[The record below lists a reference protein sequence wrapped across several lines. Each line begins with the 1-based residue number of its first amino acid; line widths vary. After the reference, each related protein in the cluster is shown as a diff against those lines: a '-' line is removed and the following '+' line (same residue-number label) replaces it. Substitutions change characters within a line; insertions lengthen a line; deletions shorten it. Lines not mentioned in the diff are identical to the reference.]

1 MLQCGM
7 NQGPCVID
15 RRSTRMVTMNAYARL
30 AHNLRSSARP
40 RTALR
45 QRSARTLAI
54 GGLAVAALATTAV
67 VNHRRAV
74 RAERTNP
81 PLGRFLEVDG
91 LRLHY
96 LERGTGAPLVLLHGN
111 GGMIQ
116 DFLSSGLVDEA
127 ARRHRVIVFDRPGY
141 GYSERPRGTLWTPDA
156 QADLLAA
163 ALRQLGVERATVLGH
178 SWAGAVA
185 IAIAHKHPDLVSGLV
200 LEGGYFYPSV
210 RADVLLMSLPAVPV
224 LGDVLRHT
232 ISPPLSRLL
241 WPLMMRKIFG
251 PAPMPEKFRAFPR
264 EMALRPSQ
272 LRASAEETG
281 LMVPCAAAAQG
292 RYAQLRV
299 PVAIVA
305 GEKDRMVAARGQSAR
320 LHEEIPQ
327 STFECVP
334 GMGHMVHQTA
344 TGAVMAAIERVGLP
358 TQDERP

>member
-1 MLQCGM
+1 M
-7 NQGPCVID
+7 NAHASLTPDLLAPVEP
-15 RRSTRMVTMNAYARL
+15 RSTRRR
-30 AHNLRSSARP
+30 RSMRP
-40 RTALR
+40 
-45 QRSARTLAI
+45 LAI
-54 GGLAVAALATTAV
+54 GGLAAAALAALAV
-67 VNHRRAV
+67 ANRRQAA
-74 RAERTNP
+74 RAERANP
-81 PLGRFLEVDG
+81 PLGQFLDVNG
-91 LRLHY
+91 VRLHY
-96 LERGTGAPLVLLHGN
+96 LERGTGSPLVLLHGN

-127 ARRHRVIVFDRPGY
+127 ARTHRVIVFDRPGY

-185 IAIAHKHPDLVSGLV
+185 VAMAHKHPDLVSGLV
-200 LEGGYFYPSV
+200 LEGGYFYPSL
-210 RADVLLMSLPAVPV
+210 RADVVAMSLPAIPV

-251 PAPMPEKFRAFPR
+251 PAPMPDKFRAFPR

-281 LMVPCAAAAQG
+281 LMIPCAAAAQG
-292 RYAQLRV
+292 RYATLQV

-305 GEKDRMVAARGQSAR
+305 GEEDRMVTARDQSAR

-327 STFECVP
+327 SSFECLP
-334 GMGHMVHQTA
+334 GTGHMVHHTA
-344 TGAVMAAIERVGLP
+344 TQAVMAAVERVAS
-358 TQDERP
+358 QS